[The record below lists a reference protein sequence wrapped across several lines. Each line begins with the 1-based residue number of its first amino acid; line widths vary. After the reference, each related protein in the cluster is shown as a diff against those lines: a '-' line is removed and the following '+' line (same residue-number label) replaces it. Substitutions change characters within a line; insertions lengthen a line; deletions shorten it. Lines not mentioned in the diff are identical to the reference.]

1 MGKKSEPQVTIS
13 LKGANWTKVTF
24 KPDIAKFNMT
34 HLDDDVIALMRR
46 RVVDIAGILAPTTLQ
61 VSFNGK
67 RLPRFLGFP
76 TYVNM
81 YLDAALLSN
90 TWDSTEIIPRFYDSF
105 RQTINLSVLSS
116 NFELCFYQFTLAF
129 LIGSLRS
136 SMIRW
141 RWL

>member
-1 MGKKSEPQVTIS
+1 
-13 LKGANWTKVTF
+13 
-24 KPDIAKFNMT
+24 MT
-34 HLDDDVIALMRR
+34 HLDDDGIALMRR

-81 YLDAALLSN
+81 YLDVALLSN

-105 RQTINLSVLSS
+105 RQTIN
-116 NFELCFYQFTLAF
+116 FECVV
-129 LIGSLRS
+129 
-136 SMIRW
+136 
-141 RWL
+141 